1 MKIYHGNSPC
11 PRPEGGCCIAVPC
24 PVPGP
29 AGPTGSQGIQG
40 VTGATGPAGPQGIP
54 GPTGPAGPAG
64 GPTGPQGIQGVT
76 GATGPAG
83 PQGIQGVT
91 GATGP
96 TGPQGIQGVTGATG
110 PAGAAGSSDA
120 STLAAYSTG
129 AQSGTANAPL
139 LFDRNALS
147 AGSAISHTE
156 GSGTFTVNQPGLYQA
171 SFHAS
176 VSPVSTATFP
186 SNVGI
191 SLQQDGNAL
200 PNAVLLHNFS
210 STNETIPFSLSVP
223 VSVANAPST
232 LQVNGSGDGPFLY
245 GPAGFSLTRTGDLPV

>member
-29 AGPTGSQGIQG
+29 AGPTGPQGIQG

-76 GATGPAG
+76 GATGP
-83 PQGIQGVT
+83 T
-91 GATGP
+91 
-96 TGPQGIQGVTGATG
+96 
-110 PAGAAGSSDA
+110 GAAGSSDA

-210 STNETIPFSLSVP
+210 SANETIPFSLSVP